1 MSFDLNTDKNKKVHF
16 IGIGGVSMSGLAAV
30 LLTKGYK
37 VSGSDAK
44 ESEVLNKLRKSG
56 AEIYIGHRSENLKN
70 VDLVVYTAAIPS
82 TNPELIEAKNQNIEL
97 MDRAEFLG
105 YIMKGH
111 KYNVAVAG
119 THGKT
124 TTTSMLSHI
133 TLSADLDPTI
143 LVGGD
148 VDAIH
153 GNFKIG
159 ESEYFVT
166 EACE

>member
-1 MSFDLNTDKNKKVHF
+1 
-16 IGIGGVSMSGLAAV
+16 MSGLAAV

-44 ESEVLNKLRKSG
+44 ESEVLNKLRASG
-56 AEIYIGHRSENLKN
+56 AEIYIGHKGENLKN

-82 TNPELIEAKNQNIEL
+82 TNPEIIEAKNKNIEL
-97 MDRAEFLG
+97 MDRAAFLG

-124 TTTSMLSHI
+124 TTTSII
-133 TLSADLDPTI
+133 TLDSIDIAT
-143 LVGGD
+143 
-148 VDAIH
+148 
-153 GNFKIG
+153 N
-159 ESEYFVT
+159 
-166 EACE
+166 